1 MFYSTTTEAINIT
14 PLLSDTAEL
23 AQYPLTKK
31 EEADKSLTVDYTF
44 NSSEV
49 GGGTDYFSGSMA
61 VLDYPIT
68 LTPRVLRIGGFG
80 VVLPGIEERVE
91 KYNLDEFIGILSDE
105 EAEKMK
111 KGIKLFRKH
120 FDDDL
125 NDRNKLLFGE

>member
-1 MFYSTTTEAINIT
+1 MFYSTTEAIKIT

-23 AQYPLTKK
+23 AQYPPTKK

-49 GGGTDYFSGSMA
+49 SGSTNYFSGSMA

-80 VVLPGIEERVE
+80 VVLPDTEERVE

-111 KGIKLFRKH
+111 KGIKLFRKK
-120 FDDDL
+120 FFDDL
-125 NDRNKLLFGE
+125 NSRNKLLFGE

>member
-1 MFYSTTTEAINIT
+1 MFYSTTEAIKIT

-23 AQYPLTKK
+23 AQYPPTKK

-49 GGGTDYFSGSMA
+49 SGSTNYFSGSMA

-80 VVLPGIEERVE
+80 VGLPDTEERVE

-111 KGIKLFRKH
+111 KGIKLFRKQL
-120 FDDDL
+120 DDDL
-125 NDRNKLLFGE
+125 NSRNKLLFGE

>member
-1 MFYSTTTEAINIT
+1 MFYSTTEAIKIT

-23 AQYPLTKK
+23 AQYPPTKK

-44 NSSEV
+44 NSSEITGNV
-49 GGGTDYFSGSMA
+49 DYFSGSMS
-61 VLDYPIT
+61 VLNYPIT
-68 LTPRVLRIGGFG
+68 LTPRILRIGGFG
-80 VVLPGIEERVE
+80 VALPDLEEKIE

-111 KGIKLFRKH
+111 KGINLFRKQ